1 MPIIISAATRVFF
14 RPSLS
19 PKCPNKSDPN
29 GRARND
35 TAKVTKASSVAR
47 TGFDFA
53 TSVKK
58 MSPK

>member
-1 MPIIISAATRVFF
+1 MPMVIRAMTSVFL

-19 PKCPNKSDPN
+19 PKWPNNMEPN

-35 TAKVTKASSVAR
+35 TAKVTKAISVAR
-47 TGFDFA
+47 AWLDLA

-58 MSPK
+58 IAPK